1 VTKPMLL
8 EAKEAGYYNKEM
20 FGTNYDKIQIL
31 TVEKLLDG
39 EQIKMPNIL
48 MTTFKSAEKK
58 EENIDHPEL
67 F

>member
-1 VTKPMLL
+1 MLL

-20 FGTNYDKIQIL
+20 FGTNFDKIQIL

-39 EQIKMPNIL
+39 EQINMPNII
-48 MTTFKSAEKK
+48 MTMFKTAEKK
-58 EENIDHPEL
+58 EETIEHSEL